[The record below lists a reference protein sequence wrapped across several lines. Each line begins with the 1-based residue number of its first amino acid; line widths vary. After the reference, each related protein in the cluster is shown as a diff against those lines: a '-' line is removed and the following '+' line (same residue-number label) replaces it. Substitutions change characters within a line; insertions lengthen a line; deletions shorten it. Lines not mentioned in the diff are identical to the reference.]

1 MVRKKE
7 KYNAII
13 EKMKNIVWL
22 AGIVFSG
29 CVFIQ
34 ALITLAPRVTKLET
48 RMTGCETKIS
58 GIEIKLDTL
67 LHQSEESG
75 KDIKDIY
82 HLIMERHK

>member
-1 MVRKKE
+1 MIDKL
-7 KYNAII
+7 
-13 EKMKNIVWL
+13 KNIAW
-22 AGIVFSG
+22 IVGVIFAG
-29 CVFIQ
+29 CVFVQ
-34 ALITLAPRVTKLET
+34 SLITLAPRVTDLEG
-48 RMTGCETKIS
+48 RMTTCESKIS

>member
-1 MVRKKE
+1 M
-7 KYNAII
+7 I
-13 EKMKNIVWL
+13 EKIKNMAWL
-22 AGIVFSG
+22 MGIIFSL
-29 CVFIQ
+29 CLFVET
-34 ALITLAPRVTKLET
+34 LITLAPRVTELEG
-48 RMTGCETKIS
+48 RMTTCESKIS